1 MRFSLLI
8 LFVLLGCCAIGQNI
22 VSGVVTDEDTGEPIA
37 FANVFFANTRIGV
50 SSDVDGKFKFEG
62 FPSGK
67 YDLTIAYVGYTTYQ
81 QALEFN
87 NSTLRVT
94 VALKPAEVRLREV
107 EVKADTT
114 GWARNFLTFK
124 KYFIGETKNAKS
136 CTILNP
142 KAIHLYFDKTTNV
155 LVAHARE
162 AIQMENRAL
171 GFQLSYYLIQ
181 FEVDFTTGRILV
193 FGIPAFQ
200 NLTPANKNQQ
210 RKWERERLRAYQG
223 SMIHFMRALRM
234 ETLEEQGFNVT
245 KLYRIPNPN
254 RLPQAILNKKISEL
268 RTKLKTQGVMI
279 VRKGDS
285 LSYYME
291 MNSRPALVDSLA
303 TDLLQESEIM
313 NERYDVTYNGLLK
326 VEFKKEKEEIG
337 YLPVV
342 GRQTTEWQNSVIHF
356 LNGPTRLYENGY
368 YEDARNVFVENYWAW
383 SEKMAD
389 LFPLDYE
396 PPISKRQGE

>member
-1 MRFSLLI
+1 MRFGLLI
-8 LFVLLGCCAIGQNI
+8 LFVGVAYTTLGQNI
-22 VSGVVTDEDTGEPIA
+22 VSGVITDEDTGEPIA

-50 SSDVDGKFKFEG
+50 SSDVDGKFMLEG

-107 EVKADTT
+107 EVKADTA
-114 GWARNFLTFK
+114 GWARNFVTFK

-142 KAIHLYFDKTTNV
+142 NSIHLFFDRTTNV
-155 LVAHARE
+155 LVAHSRE

-181 FEVDFTTGRILV
+181 FEIDFTTGRILV

-200 NLTPANKNQQ
+200 NLTPENSNQQ
-210 RKWERERLRAYQG
+210 RRWQRERLRAYQG
-223 SMIHFMRALRM
+223 SMNHFMRALRTQ
-234 ETLEEQGFNVT
+234 TLDDQGFIVK
-245 KLYRIPNPN
+245 KLYRIPNPD
-254 RLPQAILNKKISEL
+254 RLPQAVISKKISEL
-268 RTKLKTQGVMI
+268 RSTMKTQGVMM

-303 TDLLQESEIM
+303 PNRLKESEIM
-313 NERYDVTYNGLLK
+313 NEMHEINYAGLLS
-326 VEFKKEKEEIG
+326 VEFKREREEVA
-337 YLPVV
+337 YLSVV
-342 GRQTTEWQNSVIHF
+342 GRETTRLQYSVIHF
-356 LNGPTRLYENGY
+356 LAAPLRLYENGY
-368 YEDARNVFVENYWAW
+368 YEDARNVFVEDYWAW

-389 LFPLDYE
+389 LFPLDYQ
-396 PPISKRQGE
+396 PPISKRKRK